1 MAETLNSSI
10 DLLLSNTPIISEGT
24 PEELYEALLKIHQA
38 IEILV
43 AYYDASTGLFVTTN
57 TNQTINA
64 IKSFDQT
71 VNFNGSQVNFNGS
84 DVIVNSVT
92 RLDGA
97 TTSVGYSVLNRVGF
111 WDAVPIL
118 QPAAANQA
126 ALTNSTGG
134 AYDGTLANVTGTA
147 SLAAAAD
154 GAITNA
160 NFTDIYTLLNEI
172 RTALVNT
179 GLIKG
184 AA

>member
-10 DLLLSNTPIISEGT
+10 DLLLSNTPVILEGT
-24 PEELYEALLKIHQA
+24 PEEIYEALLKIHQA

-57 TNQTINA
+57 TNQTITG
-64 IKSFDQT
+64 IKSFDALVT
-71 VNFNGSQVNFNGS
+71 FNADVTFNGP

-92 RLDGA
+92 RLSGA
-97 TTSVGYSVLNRVGF
+97 TTSVGYSVLNSVGF

-118 QPAAANQA
+118 QPAGANQV

-184 AA
+184 SA